1 MSNGYRIDIPQDYFA
16 RIAAREYND
25 DAGMA
30 LVREFAQ
37 NSADAGASLVEFNFC
52 GDNLL
57 TVADNGKG
65 ADERKVRMK
74 LLVPLASE
82 KDGEAIGGFGKA
94 KELLYFGNES
104 WSIRTRDVLVQGSY
118 LTVSSFQ
125 TGLPHVE
132 GFTAT
137 VKLPPGL
144 YRAAQENAR
153 MFLRNSERPGVE
165 WRLNGVTM
173 DLRIK
178 RPARAAKDFGFAKG
192 YVERDVD
199 DSTIYLRTG
208 GLLTSTRYGYHGPTV
223 GRVIIEVTGKS
234 SELLTPARDWFR
246 ASEHRRAVESWL
258 NGLVTD
264 ARATLADD
272 VGDEVVFEDYELV
285 EDLPVA
291 EATAIK
297 RDEVVPEHGGVK
309 VDVSFRYGG
318 TDEELAEAL
327 AGVEAVAGVYD
338 PDGILSGPYAGK
350 TGAGATLTTPGAS
363 APQGGPVA
371 APKAKRKDGFDMG
384 LLPKVDGI
392 KRVVVHTGGKQHA
405 KTGAKWLRKNAEA
418 ARKMLAAWTTAVR
431 VVAKAN
437 SLPVDAVGFTFAPD
451 VEAEFVRA
459 KNGRFGLLLNPL
471 KLDTADQFAADE
483 LLDRALHETA
493 HLVTR
498 GGHDEAFVLAEA
510 SLRRKCRG
518 GAVKGAVARSLRTV
532 SVQAAE
538 EVA

>member
-37 NSADAGASLVEFNFC
+37 NSADAGATNVEFRFLS
-52 GDNLL
+52 DNWLQV
-57 TVADNGKG
+57 TDDGKG
-65 ADERKVRMK
+65 ADERKVRTK

-94 KELLYFGNES
+94 KELLYFGNEE
-104 WSIRTRDVLVQGSY
+104 WRIRTRDIVVEGSY
-118 LTVSSFQ
+118 LTVKSFQ
-125 TGLPHVE
+125 TGEPYVH
-132 GFTAT
+132 GFVAE

-144 YRAAQENAR
+144 YTAARDNAR
-153 MFLRNSERPGVE
+153 DFLRHSERPGVT
-165 WRLNGVTM
+165 WRLGGVTM
-173 DLRIK
+173 DQRIK

-192 YVERDVD
+192 YVQRDVD

-246 ASEHRRAVESWL
+246 SSEHRRAVESWL

-264 ARATLADD
+264 ARATLADE
-272 VGDEVVFEDYELV
+272 VGDEVVFEDYEPV

-291 EATAIK
+291 EAASIK
-297 RDEVVPEHGGVK
+297 RDEVVPEHAGVK
-309 VDVSFRYGG
+309 VDVAFRS
-318 TDEELAEAL
+318 EVPVEALAEAL
-327 AGVEAVAGVYD
+327 AGVYD
-338 PDGILSGPYAGK
+338 PDGILSGPYAGAA
-350 TGAGATLTTPGAS
+350 GEGATLTTPGAS
-363 APQGGPVA
+363 GPQGGAVA
-371 APKAKRKDGFDMG
+371 APTRPAKRKDGFDMA
-384 LLPKVDGI
+384 LLPKLDGV
-392 KRVVVHTGGKQHA
+392 KRVVVHTGGKAHA
-405 KTGAKWLRKNAEA
+405 KTGAKWLRKNAEV

-437 SLPVDAVGFTFAPD
+437 NLPVDAVGLTFAPD
-451 VEAEFVRA
+451 AEAEFVRA
-459 KNGRFGLLLNPL
+459 KNGRFGMLLNPL
-471 KLDTADQFAADE
+471 KLDLSHEFVADE

-510 SLRRKCRG
+510 VLRRKCRG
-518 GAVKGAVARSLRTV
+518 GAVRGAVARSLRTV
-532 SVQAAE
+532 TVQAAE
-538 EVA
+538 EAA